1 MRHLK
6 PNLGRKMPLGLVL
19 AAALGVSAS
28 HAGSNTDGTKAQQR
42 AQTVK
47 PNAII
52 IYTLPNCAYC
62 TQAKRWLSANHFAFT
77 IRCRKP
83 ATSGGAYKAIVK
95 CDKFCYAHLTIFN
108 VLHSTVKL
116 RLNCE
121 YAVT

>member
-77 IRCRKP
+77 E
-83 ATSGGAYKAIVK
+83 
-95 CDKFCYAHLTIFN
+95 CDISA
-108 VLHSTVKL
+108 
-116 RLNCE
+116 R
-121 YAVT
+121 